1 MAVIKP
7 LKDFPAY
14 APILA
19 YWSYR
24 QWYRKRDIGFD
35 HLIQSYKKR
44 ASDNLLP
51 ISWVAI
57 EEDMPVG
64 MVTLKENDL
73 WSRKDINP
81 WLASL
86 YVEPDFR
93 RRGISEQ
100 LINTVIVKAR
110 KLGLARL
117 YLFLDSAELATLER
131 YYIKRGWTFF
141 EEAFDNDGNE
151 TKIFLMTLS

>member
-7 LKDFPAY
+7 LRDFPAY

-35 HLIQSYKKR
+35 HVIQSYQKR

-93 RRGISEQ
+93 RRGIGEQ
-100 LINTVIVKAR
+100 LVNAVIARAR
-110 KLGLARL
+110 KLGLAKL
-117 YLFLDSAELATLER
+117 HLFLDNAELTTLER
-131 YYIKRGWTFF
+131 YYSKRGWIFF
-141 EEAFDNDGNE
+141 EEALDNDGNE
-151 TKIFLMTLS
+151 TKIFLMTLR

>member
-7 LKDFPAY
+7 LRDFPAY

-35 HLIQSYKKR
+35 HLIKSYKKR
-44 ASDNLLP
+44 ASAKHLP
-51 ISWVAI
+51 ISWIAI

-93 RRGISEQ
+93 RRGIGEQ
-100 LINTVIVKAR
+100 LINAVIVKAR

-117 YLFLDSAELATLER
+117 HLFLDSAELVTLER
-131 YYIKRGWTFF
+131 YYIKRGWSFF
-141 EEAFDNDGNE
+141 EEALDNDGNE